1 MLVCSALVCGCMT
14 TPSVEEIGSTPP
26 TGAVVPL
33 TIERDMPIV
42 ELHTQDRA
50 LRLIVDLGGADA
62 LAITESA
69 LAQLD
74 VKWTGGSKRVF
85 DAFGKSSRAREFVLA
100 DARLGELDLHN
111 VRGYIIPEERLRQN
125 GLPER
130 LDGYVGHGLLG
141 AMNLLV
147 DYPQQRL
154 VFVPADAPPPI
165 DISHWTHSP
174 FEFGTAGVTSRIE
187 IDGRDMKAVWDT
199 GANHTVIRPKRVPPD
214 LPRRTTRF
222 NEFATAGS
230 IRIGD
235 RDLGPLDLSLL
246 DFRHPNVDVIMGNN
260 FFAEHAIWFDFA
272 NERLAV
278 GP

>member
-1 MLVCSALVCGCMT
+1 MLVCAVAASGCT
-14 TPSVEEIGSTPP
+14 ATPAVEEIGSIPP
-26 TGAVVPL
+26 TGALVPL
-33 TIERDMPIV
+33 ILNLDMPIV
-42 ELHTQDRA
+42 ELHTQGRT

-154 VFVPADAPPPI
+154 VFVSADASPPV
-165 DISHWTHSP
+165 DISNWTHSP
-174 FEFGTAGVTSRIE
+174 FEFGKAGVTSRIE
-187 IDGRDMKAVWDT
+187 IDGREMKAVWDT
-199 GANHTVIRPKRVPPD
+199 GANHTVIRPKHVPSD

-246 DFRHPNVDVIMGNN
+246 DFSQPNVDVIMGNN
-260 FFAEHAIWFDFA
+260 FFAEHAVWFDFG